1 MFEYFPCRHGEGSSP
16 DGAGDSVVRRDQV
29 PAVVGQQPGGAGRRR
44 GLHQV
49 QLGMIMNS
57 AANDP
62 SVSQSITVIAQLRW
76 LIVNSY
82 TSYSWGEVL
91 PVRILMVTVLTLG

>member
-1 MFEYFPCRHGEGSSP
+1 
-16 DGAGDSVVRRDQV
+16 
-29 PAVVGQQPGGAGRRR
+29 
-44 GLHQV
+44 
-49 QLGMIMNS
+49 MIMNS

-82 TSYSWGEVL
+82 TRYSWGEVL